1 MNDESTELL
10 RQLIDAQ
17 KEQTELLRKHVLP
30 LWTRIRF
37 SLLMLLLMMTLMS
50 VGLGVTL
57 MAVRS
62 KNATTPAQVTALPPG
77 WQPLVPPRNTTSI
90 LVGPPLYSSGS
101 VE

>member
-1 MNDESTELL
+1 MDDESKQLL

-17 KEQTELLRKHVLP
+17 KEQTELLREHVLP

-37 SLLMLLLMMTLMS
+37 SLLMLLLMMTVMS

-62 KNATTPAQVTALPPG
+62 KNATTQPQITAMPAG
-77 WQPLVPPRNTTSI
+77 WQPLVPQTPPRNI
-90 LVGPPLYSSGS
+90 MS
-101 VE
+101 VQ

>member
-50 VGLGVTL
+50 VGLGVTFD
-57 MAVRS
+57 
-62 KNATTPAQVTALPPG
+62 
-77 WQPLVPPRNTTSI
+77 
-90 LVGPPLYSSGS
+90 GS
-101 VE
+101 

>member
-37 SLLMLLLMMTLMS
+37 SLLMLLLLMTVMS
-50 VGLGVTL
+50 VGLGATL
-57 MAVRS
+57 MAVRAQ
-62 KNATTPAQVTALPPG
+62 NATAPAQITALPPE
-77 WQPLVPPRNTTSI
+77 WDPLVPQKPPRTFYT
-90 LVGPPLYSSGS
+90 LR
-101 VE
+101 